1 MTTIKEVDP
10 RIERTRRVVLEAAA
24 ELIAECGFGRAS
36 IEAISE
42 RSGVARS
49 TIYRHWPDRLE
60 LLIESVGQHVDS
72 IETPDTGDLRTDLLQ
87 TFSRVASMLA
97 DEATKSVIASFIAE
111 STRDSEL
118 RTLKQKFTQSR
129 RESAINSIRKAVG
142 RRDLPKATDCVQM
155 ADDVASGIFFR
166 ALILNKSTDEEWLG
180 NHVDRWITLYSG

>member
-118 RTLKQKFTQSR
+118 RTLKQKFT
-129 RESAINSIRKAVG
+129 
-142 RRDLPKATDCVQM
+142 
-155 ADDVASGIFFR
+155 
-166 ALILNKSTDEEWLG
+166 
-180 NHVDRWITLYSG
+180 